1 MPAPNQ
7 TGDVMSVYS
16 VYLKIFADSA
26 KMKQGGMTNGQSPH
40 GAAQLTLSEGG
51 RITDSTKKE
60 LIN

>member
-7 TGDVMSVYS
+7 TGDVMCVYS

-40 GAAQLTLSEGG
+40 GAAQ